1 MLADIISILLLCSFV
16 HSQTEETSKSR
27 HKPPP
32 LHIPRNT
39 NPSVFTFSP
48 TSTSSQSPSPA
59 PFTPSFLNSLND
71 LQNSTPR
78 SPNQVPSRAQRHHSQ
93 TTPVISRRQRSFT
106 SASSNSRQ
114 TTPSTPSTSSF
125 RHPSAS
131 FTSIS
136 SSKRSRTP
144 ASASREHQ
152 RCCKELINNVHQ
164 FNRVQ
169 FAVLFGT
176 LLD

>member
-1 MLADIISILLLCSFV
+1 MRPAVSRIWAIFRVINVNCTKGQAVRLASNIMLYGVCIDLCF
-16 HSQTEETSKSR
+16 
-27 HKPPP
+27 
-32 LHIPRNT
+32 L
-39 NPSVFTFSP
+39 
-48 TSTSSQSPSPA
+48 SPSPA

-71 LQNSTPR
+71 IQKSTPR
-78 SPNQVPSRAQRHHSQ
+78 SQNQVPSRAQRHHSQ

-125 RHPSAS
+125 LHPSAS

>member
-1 MLADIISILLLCSFV
+1 MLAYVILIFLLCSFKTSSC
-16 HSQTEETSKSR
+16 SQTEETSKSR

-32 LHIPRNT
+32 LHIPPNT

-106 SASSNSRQ
+106 SASTNHFIHTINSFI
-114 TTPSTPSTSSF
+114 STPIYFIHLHIVIKTLQNTCIGI
-125 RHPSAS
+125 PG
-131 FTSIS
+131 
-136 SSKRSRTP
+136 TP
-144 ASASREHQ
+144 TM
-152 RCCKELINNVHQ
+152 L
-164 FNRVQ
+164 
-169 FAVLFGT
+169 
-176 LLD
+176 